1 MFMSGSSDRMLI
13 IVGVIS
19 TVVLLSSLTY
29 EFLLHEEAE
38 VSFSIDDSTMM
49 EDINRIASFGPRVA
63 GSAEETLAT
72 NYISQRFTELGLEN
86 VKVEEFQVTSAWFV
100 DAEPDEHQILM
111 HAQLEQGLQNAP
123 GLPDGSAG
131 TGRVAIDETGNL
143 NHVESF
149 TFLGYSGSNHKHD
162 NMLTFLGN
170 GSAEEFESI
179 GDLTDLAVMINYDN
193 SRSLAEIYRESIDRN
208 AGVVMI
214 YTEGVETPPFRSVTV
229 QENGM
234 TVPFPD
240 AYGGQYAD
248 ALIPYIFISESVAMM
263 FHDYIDQAANDATLF
278 ASLDGF
284 WEGNNV
290 GTRSVKVVTGELPG
304 QGDGEILVGAHH
316 DSVYISPGA
325 VDNAVGVAQLFEVAT
340 QLSELNL
347 ESTVTFA
354 TWGGEELGL
363 LGSQAYIQSY
373 QENIDDLDLYIN
385 LDSTNLDPSKGLGTL
400 GIEASEQRLVESVS
414 KIQRSVLGH
423 KEWSDYD
430 ATVQLNEHN
439 GNSDH
444 GSFNQHGTTTIGFYG
459 WEYEEHHR
467 QTDVPGV
474 VHQDGLALTVEIVLQ
489 ILVAQGGHESVEE
502 PLIQI
507 SGLEGGSESWVFP
520 FVLALLAGLATGIG
534 GLIVFIVKEITQELM
549 AFLLAM
555 AAGVMLLVSVLDL
568 WFGQAMENGFIPITL
583 SFGVG
588 VGIVYAVSMYANK
601 DEDLSS
607 MSRERKLYKSG
618 VLTAIA
624 LAIHNFPEGLAMGVA
639 VLESAQYGVVLMAA
653 IALHNI
659 PEGIAVAAP
668 IQAGGG
674 GRLKAT
680 LIAMATGFT
689 EPLGAL
695 FALVVLGS
703 ILTPFMVGCSL
714 AFVGGIM
721 TVVAYS
727 ELIPQAR
734 AQNRP
739 KHLLV
744 GAVFGAA
751 VMQMSL
757 LLLS

>member
-1 MFMSGSSDRMLI
+1 MSGSSDRLLTM
-13 IVGVIS
+13 VGVIS
-19 TVVLLSSLTY
+19 TIVLLSSLTY
-29 EFLLHEEAE
+29 EFLLHEEEE

-63 GSAEETLAT
+63 GSAEENLAS
-72 NYISQRFTELGLEN
+72 NYISQRFTELGLQN
-86 VKVEEFQVTSAWFV
+86 VKIEEFQVTGAWFV
-100 DAEPDEHQILM
+100 DAEPEDHQILM
-111 HAQLEQGLQNAP
+111 HAQLEQGLQNGP

-131 TGRVAIDETGNL
+131 TGRVAIDETGEL

-149 TFLGYSGSNHKHD
+149 TFMGYSGSTHKHD

-193 SRSLAEIYRESIDRN
+193 SRSLADIYKDSIDRN

-229 QENGM
+229 QENGA

-240 AYGGQYAD
+240 AFGGQYAD
-248 ALIPYIFISESVAMM
+248 VLIPYIYIAESVATM
-263 FHDYIDQAANDATLF
+263 FHDYIEQAESDPTLF

-290 GTRSVKVVTGELPG
+290 GTRNVKVVTGEFPG
-304 QGDGEILVGAHH
+304 HGDGEILIGAHH

-340 QLSELNL
+340 QLNELNL

-373 QENIDDLDLYIN
+373 QEDIDALDLYIN

-400 GIEASEQRLVESVS
+400 GIETSEPQLIESIS
-414 KIQRSVLGH
+414 KIQRSVLGDE
-423 KEWSDYD
+423 EWVDYD
-430 ATVQLNEHN
+430 ATVQLNEQN

-444 GSFNQHGTTTIGFYG
+444 RSFNQHGTTTIGFYG
-459 WEYEEHHR
+459 WEYEQYHR
-467 QTDVPGV
+467 QTDVPSV

-489 ILVAQGGHESVEE
+489 ILVAQGGHESIEE

-507 SGLEGGSESWVFP
+507 SGLEGESESWVFP
-520 FVLALLAGLATGIG
+520 FILALMAGLATGIG
-534 GLIVFIVKEITQELM
+534 GLIVFLVKEISQEMM

-568 WFGQAMENGFIPITL
+568 WFGQAIENGFLPITL

-588 VGIVYAVSMYANK
+588 VGLVYAVSMYANK
-601 DEDLSS
+601 DEDLSD
-607 MSRERKLYKSG
+607 MSKERKLYKSG
-618 VLTAIA
+618 ILTAIA
-624 LAIHNFPEGLAMGVA
+624 LGIHNFPEGLAMGVA
-639 VLESAQYGVVLMAA
+639 VLESAQYGIVLMAA

-680 LIAMATGFT
+680 LIATATGFT

-695 FALVVLGS
+695 FALLILGP

-721 TVVAYS
+721 TVVAYN

-739 KHLLV
+739 KHLIV

-751 VMQMSL
+751 VMQISL
-757 LLLS
+757 LLLG

>member
-1 MFMSGSSDRMLI
+1 MNGSSDRVLTM
-13 IVGVIS
+13 VGVIS
-19 TVVLLSSLTY
+19 TILLLSSLTY
-29 EFLLHEEAE
+29 EFLLHEEEE
-38 VSFSIDDSTMM
+38 VSFSIDDSSMM

-63 GSAEETLAT
+63 GSTGETLAS

-86 VKVEEFQVTSAWFV
+86 VKIEEFQVTGAWFV
-100 DAEPDEHQILM
+100 DAEPEDHQILM
-111 HAQLEQGLQNAP
+111 HAQLEQGVQNAP
-123 GLPDGSAG
+123 VLPDGSAG
-131 TGRVAIDETGNL
+131 NGRIAIDETGNL

-149 TFLGYSGSNHKHD
+149 TFMGYSGSNHKHD

-170 GSAEEFESI
+170 GSAAEFENM
-179 GDLTDLAVMINYDN
+179 GDLTDLAVMINHDN
-193 SRSLAEIYRESIDRN
+193 SRSLAEIYKDSIDRN

-214 YTEGVETPPFRSVTV
+214 YSEGVETPPFRSVTV
-229 QENGM
+229 QENGA

-240 AYGGQYAD
+240 AYGGQYAN
-248 ALIPYIFISESVAMM
+248 ALIPYIYIAESVAMM
-263 FHDYIDQAANDATLF
+263 FHDYIEQAASDATLF

-304 QGDGEILVGAHH
+304 HGDGEILVGAHH

-325 VDNAVGVAQLFEVAT
+325 VDNAVGVAQLLEVAT

-373 QENIDDLDLYIN
+373 QEDIDALDLYIN

-400 GIEASEQRLVESVS
+400 GIEASEDRLVESVS
-414 KIQRSVLGH
+414 KIQRSVLAH
-423 KEWSDYD
+423 EEWSEYD
-430 ATVQLNEHN
+430 ATVQLNEDN

-444 GSFNQHGTTTIGFYG
+444 RSFNQHGTTTIGFYG
-459 WEYEEHHR
+459 WEYEEYHR
-467 QTDVPGV
+467 QTDVPDV

-489 ILVAQGGHESVEE
+489 ILVAQGGHENIEE

-507 SGLEGGSESWVFP
+507 SGLEGESESWVFP

-534 GLIVFIVKEITQELM
+534 GLIVFFVKEITQEMM

-588 VGIVYAVSMYANK
+588 VAIVYAVSMYANK
-601 DEDLSS
+601 NEDLSS
-607 MSRERKLYKSG
+607 MSKERKLYKSG
-618 VLTAIA
+618 ILTAIA

-695 FALVVLGS
+695 FALLILGPL
-703 ILTPFMVGCSL
+703 LTPFMVGCSL

-721 TVVAYS
+721 TVVAYN

-734 AQNRP
+734 EQDRP

-757 LLLS
+757 LLLG

>member
-1 MFMSGSSDRMLI
+1 MGLSSDRMLTV
-13 IVGVIS
+13 VGVVS
-19 TVVLLSSLTY
+19 TIVLLSSLTY
-29 EFLLHEEAE
+29 EFLLHDEDE
-38 VSFSIDDSTMM
+38 VIFTIDDSGMM
-49 EDINRIASFGPRVA
+49 EDVSSIASFGPRVA
-63 GSAEETLAT
+63 GSVEESLAAD
-72 NYISQRFTELGLEN
+72 YISQRFTEIGLEN
-86 VKVEEFQVTSAWFV
+86 VKVEEFQVTGAWFV
-100 DAEPDEHQILM
+100 DAEPEDHQILM
-111 HAQLEQGLQNAP
+111 HAQLEQGVQNAP
-123 GLPDGSAG
+123 GLPDGYAG
-131 TGRVAIDETGNL
+131 TGRIAIDETEDL

-149 TFLGYSGSNHKHD
+149 TFMGYSGSNHKHD
-162 NMLTFLGN
+162 NMLTFIGN
-170 GSAEEFESI
+170 GSAENFDNI
-179 GDLTDLAVMINYDN
+179 GDMTDLAVMINYDN
-193 SRSLAEIYRESIDRN
+193 TRSLADIYKDAIDRN

-229 QENGM
+229 QENGA

-248 ALIPYIFISESVAMM
+248 ALIPYIYISESVAMK
-263 FHDYIDQAANDATLF
+263 FHDYIEQAASDPTLY

-304 QGDGEILVGAHH
+304 HGNGEILVGAHH

-373 QENIDDLDLYIN
+373 TEKVDDLDLYIN
-385 LDSTNLDPSKGLGTL
+385 LDSTNLNPSIGLGTL
-400 GIEASEQRLVESVS
+400 GIETSDQGLVESIS
-414 KIQRSVLGH
+414 TIQSSVLGN
-423 KEWSDYD
+423 EVWADYE
-430 ATVQLNEHN
+430 ANILLNEFG

-444 GSFNQHGTTTIGFYG
+444 RSFNQHGTTTIGFYG
-459 WEYEEHHR
+459 WEYEQYHR
-467 QTDVPGV
+467 PTDVPDV

-489 ILVAQGGHESVEE
+489 ILVAQGGHESIEE

-507 SGLEGGSESWVFP
+507 SGLEGESESWVFP

-534 GLIVFIVKEITQELM
+534 GLIVFLVKEISQGMM
-549 AFLLAM
+549 ALLLAM

-568 WFGQAMENGFIPITL
+568 WFGQAMENGFLPITL

-588 VGIVYAVSMYANK
+588 VGIVYAVSMYTNK

-607 MSRERKLYKSG
+607 MSKERKLYKSG
-618 VLTAIA
+618 ILTAIA

-639 VLESAQYGVVLMAA
+639 VLESAQYGIVLMAA

-674 GRLKAT
+674 GRMKAT

-695 FALVVLGS
+695 FALLILGP

-721 TVVAYS
+721 TVVAYN

-734 AQNRP
+734 EQNRP

-751 VMQMSL
+751 VMQLSL
-757 LLLS
+757 LLLG